1 MRYHSSR
8 PSGFTLIE
16 LLTVIAIIGILAAVI
31 IPTVGKARE
40 SAQRAVDASNL
51 REITKAALLY
61 AAGNNVRLPD
71 PQHETAR
78 GTRTRATADAGA
90 VYLWPGLL
98 ARKAILQDPSFYF
111 SKIDPAF
118 GGTYPTAILSAA
130 DGAPRVMDASFVTNT
145 QLAWEFVGGVRDT
158 DPPTTPIAFTRGLR
172 ADGHW
177 DASTGVYK
185 DAGGYIAFLGGNV
198 QFYSDTVGRLVS
210 NRSTKPVTNILEA
223 IPYNTAN
230 PALSARI
237 YSTAPGGL
245 GSASGTPAIAGPN

>member
-61 AAGNNVRLPD
+61 AADNNDRLPD
-71 PQHETAR
+71 PQQETAR
-78 GTRTRATADAGA
+78 STRTVATPDAGA

-145 QLAWEFVGGVRDT
+145 QLAWEFVGGVRVT

-237 YSTAPGGL
+237 YSTAPGSL